1 MNLIA
6 PDLFIQPLNHSVVYL
21 KESYILTN
29 DAWRVG
35 KDLSTGT
42 FKGVISAIKGDI
54 IFAEKRTK
62 VFTSIS
68 ELRQIETLLNTFE
81 ASQFPTSFA

>member
-1 MNLIA
+1 MHGA
-6 PDLFIQPLNHSVVYL
+6 
-21 KESYILTN
+21 
-29 DAWRVG
+29 

-42 FKGVISAIKGDI
+42 FKDVSSPLKGDI
-54 IFAEKRTK
+54 IFAEKHRM

-81 ASQFPTSFA
+81 LKLHNFRQVLLIL